1 MLKKITAA
9 LLAVFIMI
17 SGAELFTYADE
28 VPQPIDEYKLDLLRA
43 VGIIRSGA
51 QCSGGVLTRL
61 EGAEAVL
68 AMLNIEPAFTGAQ
81 SRYSDITDNTYESAV
96 TSAAY
101 DYGIMTGIDGRFVP
115 DGVLTFNEA
124 VKIII
129 TAMGYGRLG
138 EKNGGFP
145 SGYIKAARDAG
156 LLKNVEPGSDEGIL
170 QDKFYTMIYNAA
182 LIPVLQP
189 YYLSENVWHYTTDSN
204 ETFLDKY
211 HDIHYISGK
220 ITANGVTGLY
230 GGAVAGK
237 SVIKINSDFY
247 EEGSSNASRYI
258 GCMVDAFYSGKDS
271 AATLIWA
278 HPTKKC
284 NSELIYSYQMQP
296 YKKSD
301 GKIKADFGNKSSRI
315 YRISEVADFIYNGRY
330 IENPSEFQLNI
341 KNGYIELIDN
351 DNDKTYDCLKI
362 HDYVTYRV
370 RSIDRE
376 NKTVFDRFGQPPIKF
391 ADDGID
397 VSITKNGLISDFEE
411 ISAGDVLL
419 VAADETELKD
429 GYISIKES
437 AKIFEIMIA
446 DESISGKA
454 ESITMNK
461 DERRVRINDAEY
473 EFSEELYMLMNDG
486 KKALLRQGVNY
497 KFIIGENGAIIDAE
511 PADDEMFGFLTKS
524 CYNSDDG
531 VYSIQYFDF
540 SSRQVIKKKLAK
552 RVSLN
557 GRSSGFKEVEEAFR
571 TDSTL
576 AVKNEIVPQLF
587 IYRENFDGEISYI
600 DTWIYNDGAE
610 DAQKSLRL
618 SVKGGAFSTKS
629 GKYHMS
635 HRFVMGENAKVLT
648 VRQEKRNGTASIKND
663 TSSFTLSDRNNVSDY
678 WLSYNVEAYNCNT
691 AGVTDMLVIYKTTDY
706 DLTEETEI
714 SGGMMF
720 SSFSEIMYDGEA
732 CTQLNGYSPNGPVT
746 LVLDSEISAGDWKG
760 SSFEKISV
768 SDLKKGDIIKYQTD
782 NSKCF
787 KIERIFSYERSESF
801 YSEYHYYRSF
811 MDVTQSHFAYGK
823 AFAYQD
829 GVMRVKFDKD
839 FSVDNQ
845 NSYAVIEAYDK
856 DVLVFDTESE
866 EFEILSPDGILCAD
880 NTGDFETAYDIV
892 FHTHDLRLDAIYAF
906 K

>member
-446 DESISGKA
+446 DESIS
-454 ESITMNK
+454 
-461 DERRVRINDAEY
+461 
-473 EFSEELYMLMNDG
+473 
-486 KKALLRQGVNY
+486 
-497 KFIIGENGAIIDAE
+497 
-511 PADDEMFGFLTKS
+511 
-524 CYNSDDG
+524 
-531 VYSIQYFDF
+531 
-540 SSRQVIKKKLAK
+540 
-552 RVSLN
+552 
-557 GRSSGFKEVEEAFR
+557 
-571 TDSTL
+571 
-576 AVKNEIVPQLF
+576 
-587 IYRENFDGEISYI
+587 
-600 DTWIYNDGAE
+600 
-610 DAQKSLRL
+610 
-618 SVKGGAFSTKS
+618 
-629 GKYHMS
+629 
-635 HRFVMGENAKVLT
+635 
-648 VRQEKRNGTASIKND
+648 
-663 TSSFTLSDRNNVSDY
+663 
-678 WLSYNVEAYNCNT
+678 
-691 AGVTDMLVIYKTTDY
+691 
-706 DLTEETEI
+706 
-714 SGGMMF
+714 
-720 SSFSEIMYDGEA
+720 
-732 CTQLNGYSPNGPVT
+732 
-746 LVLDSEISAGDWKG
+746 
-760 SSFEKISV
+760 
-768 SDLKKGDIIKYQTD
+768 
-782 NSKCF
+782 
-787 KIERIFSYERSESF
+787 
-801 YSEYHYYRSF
+801 
-811 MDVTQSHFAYGK
+811 
-823 AFAYQD
+823 
-829 GVMRVKFDKD
+829 
-839 FSVDNQ
+839 
-845 NSYAVIEAYDK
+845 
-856 DVLVFDTESE
+856 
-866 EFEILSPDGILCAD
+866 
-880 NTGDFETAYDIV
+880 
-892 FHTHDLRLDAIYAF
+892 
-906 K
+906 